1 MDLVNLTIIQHNVL
15 SWKTHKTDLMNIYN
29 EIKPDIILL
38 NSHGNK
44 SNEKIK
50 IYNYITYQS
59 NKLEERNSGCAI
71 AIRLGIKHRIREKF
85 YSDILSVEID
95 TDLGV
100 IEIATSYVPP
110 RIGYLHYPDF
120 YRLFKQSH
128 PVYYFGDLNARSRM
142 LGNSNDNQIGKQIKL
157 LIENSI
163 VKHDGPHFPTFIT
176 NRSKTSPDIILKNFE
191 AFHNTF
197 AELGPLTSSDHIPII
212 YKISTS
218 PILSEILPRLNY
230 KKANWEKYKNML
242 ELNPDLEQKD
252 RNIREIDIL
261 SSEWTQ
267 QIVEASTASIPITNK
282 RTIPHIKRN
291 NRLKR
296 LQRQHKIL
304 LQIIQY
310 LGPTFERQRILQTLR
325 NDIKEE
331 YKQLNNEKWNKLI
344 ENTDEERNCKD
355 YWMSIKRM
363 IGKTNST
370 EMRYLRGHNNEE
382 IYDDEGKE
390 KIFRENWRKIFQ
402 ISEEENNQFDRDNDR
417 IVLNQIQQNHQIL
430 NPLEITIL
438 NALRNETDLISTREI
453 KNIIKTFK
461 QRAPGG
467 TSPNPRH
474 LADGWLAG

>member
-15 SWKTHKTDLMNIYN
+15 CWKTHKTDLMNIYN
-29 EIKPDIILL
+29 EIKPEIILL

-71 AIRLGIKHRIREKF
+71 AIRLGIKHRIREKI

-100 IEIATSYVPP
+100 IEIATSYVAP

-128 PVYYFGDLNARSRM
+128 PVYYLGDLNARCRM

-157 LIENSI
+157 LIENRI
-163 VKHDGPHFPTFIT
+163 VKHDGRHFPTFIT

-197 AELGPLTSSDHIPII
+197 EELGPLTISDHIPII
-212 YKISTS
+212 YKISNS

-230 KKANWEKYKNML
+230 KKAKWENYKNML

-261 SSEWTQ
+261 SSEWT
-267 QIVEASTASIPITNK
+267 
-282 RTIPHIKRN
+282 
-291 NRLKR
+291 
-296 LQRQHKIL
+296 HK
-304 LQIIQY
+304 
-310 LGPTFERQRILQTLR
+310 
-325 NDIKEE
+325 
-331 YKQLNNEKWNKLI
+331 
-344 ENTDEERNCKD
+344 
-355 YWMSIKRM
+355 
-363 IGKTNST
+363 
-370 EMRYLRGHNNEE
+370 
-382 IYDDEGKE
+382 
-390 KIFRENWRKIFQ
+390 
-402 ISEEENNQFDRDNDR
+402 
-417 IVLNQIQQNHQIL
+417 
-430 NPLEITIL
+430 
-438 NALRNETDLISTREI
+438 
-453 KNIIKTFK
+453 
-461 QRAPGG
+461 
-467 TSPNPRH
+467 
-474 LADGWLAG
+474 